1 MEKRLNQIEE
11 IVLALISEHKEMV
24 SSEIVSLTDINTRSV
39 QRALKKLADYQL
51 IEAIGT
57 TRDRRYRRIYS
68 KDEVPY
74 VYVVFNSGERVGKL
88 SFGNG
93 EYVFQY
99 DDAYKGEV
107 FEGLEKGK
115 LNRSIELFPYFENLI
130 PEYERREKLLK
141 DKEDL
146 GLVLE
151 ELNNSHGALDFI
163 PLSEVYKYVSSYG
176 KRDNWVS
183 VKNEILKNNDFPN
196 LLEFD
201 LLIEDEII
209 DARSSTEH
217 SDLSGF
223 QTKIDVEVDFENK
236 EIRESKN
243 AEYILKPRNKHKHNY
258 FNIDEDKTKRYF
270 PYIAFNE
277 HLFMSFAKNELGFN
291 VPYTAIVK
299 AKDVDFHYITKRYDR
314 YKGLK
319 YPQKDFA
326 QVLSVLSKDK
336 YKSDSNTLF
345 EAINKTLMNKEQK
358 LEALRFYFYSYLI
371 KHADLHLKNIG
382 ALNIGNNKYILAP
395 LYDLISIGIYNGE
408 GYDLG
413 LGMKSPYKKPKNWSM
428 DDFYKLA
435 SLVDISKTAF
445 RKEARKITKIYLE
458 KMPEYIQKVKE
469 FEKTDLLPMQKTRAS
484 ASLTFSRRLQNM
496 FENKIIQL
504 KKNGIIKEL
513 ELVEEAGG
521 LLNAEKKVE

>member
-1 MEKRLNQIEE
+1 
-11 IVLALISEHKEMV
+11 
-24 SSEIVSLTDINTRSV
+24 
-39 QRALKKLADYQL
+39 
-51 IEAIGT
+51 
-57 TRDRRYRRIYS
+57 
-68 KDEVPY
+68 
-74 VYVVFNSGERVGKL
+74 
-88 SFGNG
+88 
-93 EYVFQY
+93 
-99 DDAYKGEV
+99 
-107 FEGLEKGK
+107 
-115 LNRSIELFPYFENLI
+115 
-130 PEYERREKLLK
+130 
-141 DKEDL
+141 
-146 GLVLE
+146 
-151 ELNNSHGALDFI
+151 
-163 PLSEVYKYVSSYG
+163 
-176 KRDNWVS
+176 
-183 VKNEILKNNDFPN
+183 
-196 LLEFD
+196 
-201 LLIEDEII
+201 
-209 DARSSTEH
+209 
-217 SDLSGF
+217 
-223 QTKIDVEVDFENK
+223 
-236 EIRESKN
+236 
-243 AEYILKPRNKHKHNY
+243 
-258 FNIDEDKTKRYF
+258 
-270 PYIAFNE
+270 
-277 HLFMSFAKNELGFN
+277 MSFAKNELGFN

-345 EAINKTLMNKEQK
+345 EAIDKILMNKEEK
-358 LEALRFYFYSYLI
+358 MEALRFYYYSYLI

-413 LGMKSPYKKPKNWSM
+413 LGMKTPYKKPKNWSM

-435 SLVDISKTAF
+435 SLIDISKTAF

-458 KMPEYIQKVKE
+458 KMPKYIQKVKE
-469 FEKTDLLPMQKTRAS
+469 FEKTDPLPMQKTRAS

-521 LLNAEKKVE
+521 LLNAEK